1 MGTLKTEPA
10 LVRTDLLAPPVAES
24 IAGWSPDAPIRAD
37 DVLVAPIDAE
47 LADTAAFC
55 AAYEVGLDVSAN
67 CVVVAGK
74 REGQL
79 RYAACVVL
87 ATTRADVNG
96 TVRRLLDVRKA
107 SFAPMDDAV
116 RLTGM
121 EYGGITPI
129 GLPVDWPVLV
139 DARVVAAPHVVIGSG
154 VRHSKIVLPGPA
166 LGVLPNARVVD
177 GLAR

>member
-1 MGTLKTEPA
+1 VTGSLDLRPA
-10 LVRTDLLAPPVAES
+10 LEHPELLAPPVVA
-24 IAGWSPDAPIRAD
+24 ALQALGDDAREID
-37 DVLVAPIDAE
+37 VAPIDAT

-55 AAYEVGLDVSAN
+55 AAYGVGLDVSAN
-67 CVVVAGK
+67 CVVIAG
-74 REGQL
+74 RRGEET

-96 TVRRLLDVRKA
+96 VVRRLLDARKA

-129 GLPVDWPVLV
+129 GLPAGWALYV
-139 DARVVAAPHVVIGSG
+139 DARVAALPRAIVGSG
-154 VRHSKIVLPGPA
+154 IRASKIELPGRVIAA
-166 LGVLPNARVVD
+166 LPGAQSIE
-177 GLAR
+177 GLARPVE